1 MYFGQ
6 AESNGF
12 VILSYLLHMDCVS
25 LYQSHD
31 LHFLRAYD
39 FDSFS
44 STGTS
49 GPNKLA
55 MRLNICLFSFILI
68 YDCV

>member
-12 VILSYLLHMDCVS
+12 VILSYLLHMDCVG

-31 LHFLRAYD
+31 LHFLRVYE
-39 FDSFS
+39 FDSVSFYL
-44 STGTS
+44 
-49 GPNKLA
+49 KL
-55 MRLNICLFSFILI
+55 LSHS
-68 YDCV
+68 Y